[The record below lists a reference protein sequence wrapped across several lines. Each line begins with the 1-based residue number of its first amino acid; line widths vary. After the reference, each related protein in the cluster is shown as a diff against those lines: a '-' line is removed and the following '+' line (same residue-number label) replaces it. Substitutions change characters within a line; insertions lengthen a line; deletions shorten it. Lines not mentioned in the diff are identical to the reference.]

1 MGLQRIDFSVVARVA
16 LAQIEHLLSCW
27 LPGGRTELGEYKVTN
42 PTRSDKSVGSFSV
55 CVSGQRAGCWAD
67 FATDDAGKD
76 LISLYAYLNSCRNQ
90 AEAAR
95 AVAAQCGLAERD
107 FVTMEQGGQ
116 ALSSSH
122 SPASGRGGQSGGR
135 SEGRTSSTASA
146 AADGSPSA
154 PVGNAVAGA
163 TAKKRGNWVA
173 VTPVPEF
180 ARDKFP
186 RAHFHRGEP
195 QMRWAYR
202 NAAGELLGFTC
213 RFETSDGGK
222 EVLPLV
228 FARHADT
235 GEQKWTWVQW
245 PEPRPLYLN
254 GVPDAS
260 RVAVVVEGEKCAD
273 IGAKALVSGGV
284 DGYDVYSWSGGCKA
298 VDKAD
303 WAQLSGYAK
312 VVLWPDRDN
321 QKFKDRDEFL
331 PDFAED
337 GRAQPGT
344 NAMAKIAEKLRAMGV
359 PDVAMVNVPA
369 VGEVKD
375 GWDVADFIDELRVE
389 AGLSQEVVAQA
400 VVQFLGSTH
409 TDWVVPNKGVSV
421 SELTT
426 RAQQG
431 RGVRRVVPV
440 PRETK
445 FSGNETEYERLQDL
459 FRRTDKGAIKQVREN
474 VFYALDTLSEWR
486 GVIAFDEF
494 ANRTVKTRTT
504 PFGAPVGEWTN
515 RDDLELGLWLSEQVD
530 FVGANDQAIM
540 QGVALAAHKNR
551 IHPPRDYLNSLKW
564 DGTKRLEFWLKKVF
578 EAVELNGHK
587 VLFKPEDD
595 DGSGEGDGNE
605 YLKRVGEKFMIGAVA
620 RIFEPGCKFDNMLV
634 LEGKQG
640 RGKSTAIRILF
651 GDWFSDTQLELQNKD
666 AYAQLDGIWGY
677 EIGEMD
683 AFSRAE
689 ATRVKAFVTSQVD
702 RYRAAFERRPESH
715 ARSTVFIGTTN
726 QDEYLKDPTGARRF
740 WPVRVSE
747 DVNFDAL
754 RAERDQLWA
763 EAVARY
769 RAGEKWHVTPQE
781 QEDYFAAEQKARE
794 VPDPWFD
801 AIEDWLQTEPASAHQ
816 YAAGYRIIDVL
827 KGAVGFHVERAAP
840 TRQESQRVASILRQ
854 LGYERYRE
862 STGKRG
868 YRYKLVSEKEAQA
881 KA

>member
-1 MGLQRIDFSVVARVA
+1 MGLQHIDFAVVARVA
-16 LAQIEHLLSCW
+16 LAQIEHLLARW
-27 LPGGRTELGEYKVTN
+27 LPGGRTESGEYKVTN

-76 LISLYAYLNSCRNQ
+76 LISLYAYLNGCRNQ

-122 SPASGRGGQSGGR
+122 SPASGRGGRSEAR
-135 SEGRTSSTASA
+135 SEGAALAGSGGAHSASTK
-146 AADGSPSA
+146 AD
-154 PVGNAVAGA
+154 AGA
-163 TAKKRGNWVA
+163 PAKKRGNWVA

-195 QMRWAYR
+195 QTRWAYR
-202 NAAGELLGFTC
+202 NASGELLGFTC

-245 PEPRPLYLN
+245 PEPRPLFLT
-254 GVPDAS
+254 GSPDAS
-260 RVAVVVEGEKCAD
+260 RVAVVVEGEKCAE
-273 IGAKALVSGGV
+273 AASQALSAGGV
-284 DGYDVYSWSGGCKA
+284 DGFDVYSWSGGCKA

-303 WAQLSGYAK
+303 WAQLAGYAK
-312 VVLWPDRDN
+312 VVLWADRDN
-321 QKFKDRDEFL
+321 QKFKDSDEFL

-344 NAMAKIAEKLRAMGV
+344 KAMAMIAEKLRALGV
-359 PDVAMVNVPA
+359 PDVSMVNLPA
-369 VGEVKD
+369 VSEVKD
-375 GWDVADFIDELRVE
+375 GWDVADFVDELRVE
-389 AGLSQEVVAQA
+389 AGLSPEVVAQA

-409 TDWVVPNKGVSV
+409 TDWVVSKKGVSA
-421 SELTT
+421 SELSTPN
-426 RAQQG
+426 QSP
-431 RGVRRVVPV
+431 RGVRRPQSVS
-440 PRETK
+440 RETK
-445 FSGNETEYERLQDL
+445 FTGDLAEYERLQYL

-494 ANRTVKTRTT
+494 ANRTVKTRVT

-515 RDDLELGLWLSEQVD
+515 SDDLELGLWLSEQVD

-564 DGTKRLEFWLKKVF
+564 DGTGRLEFWLKKVF

-587 VLFKPEDD
+587 VLSKPADD
-595 DGSGEGDGNE
+595 DGSGEADGNE

-801 AIEDWLQTEPASAHQ
+801 AIEDWLQTEQASAYQ
-816 YAAGYRIIDVL
+816 YEAYGYRIIDVL

-868 YRYKLVSEKEAQA
+868 YRYKLVSEQKAQA
-881 KA
+881 SA

>member
-1 MGLQRIDFSVVARVA
+1 MSLQKIDFQFVADAAVRQIHSL
-16 LAQIEHLLSCW
+16 LARW
-27 LPGGRTELGEYKVTN
+27 LPGGQESSGEYKVTN
-42 PTRSDKSVGSFSV
+42 PTRKDRSAGSFSV
-55 CVSGQRAGCWAD
+55 RVTGAKAGSWGD

-76 LISLYAYLNSCRNQ
+76 LISLYAYVYGSRNQ

-95 AVAAQCGLAERD
+95 AVAAECGLREAD
-107 FVTMEQGGQ
+107 FITTENGARYG
-116 ALSSSH
+116 
-122 SPASGRGGQSGGR
+122 
-135 SEGRTSSTASA
+135 ASA
-146 AADGSPSA
+146 SA
-154 PVGNAVAGA
+154 QASSNGNDVGAP
-163 TAKKRGNWVA
+163 AKKRGNWVA

-180 ARDKFP
+180 AQATFP
-186 RAHFHRGEP
+186 KAHFHRGEP

-213 RFETSDGGK
+213 RFVTSDGGK

-228 FARHADT
+228 FARNPET
-235 GEQKWTWVQW
+235 GEQKWTWIQW
-245 PEPRPLYLN
+245 PEPRPLFLT
-254 GVPDAS
+254 GSPDVS
-260 RVAVVVEGEKCAD
+260 RVAVVVEGEKCAEV
-273 IGAKALVSGGV
+273 ASQALPAGGV
-284 DGYDVYSWSGGCKA
+284 DGFDVYSWSGGCKA

-303 WAQLSGYAK
+303 WAQLAGYAK

-321 QKFKDRDEFL
+321 QKFKDSDEFL
-331 PDFAED
+331 PDFAAD

-344 NAMAKIAEKLRAMGV
+344 NAMAKIAEKLRALGV
-359 PDVAMVNVPA
+359 PDVAMVNIPA

-375 GWDVADFIDELRVE
+375 GWDVADFIDELRVD
-389 AGLSQEVVAQA
+389 AGLSVEVVAQA
-400 VVQFLGSTH
+400 LVQFLGSTH
-409 TDWVVPNKGVSV
+409 TNWIVPKKAVSASELSTPSQSPYGARRPQSV
-421 SELTT
+421 S
-426 RAQQG
+426 
-431 RGVRRVVPV
+431 RG
-440 PRETK
+440 TK
-445 FSGNETEYERLQDL
+445 FTGDLAEYERLQDL

-474 VFYALDTLSEWR
+474 VFYALDVLSEWR

-504 PFGAPVGEWTN
+504 PFGAPAGEWTN
-515 RDDLELGLWLSEQVD
+515 RDDLELGLWLSEHVD
-530 FVGANDQAIM
+530 FVGAVDTAII
-540 QGVALAAHKNR
+540 QGVMLAAHKNR
-551 IHPPRDYLNSLKW
+551 IHPPRDYLESLKW
-564 DGTKRLEFWLKKVF
+564 DGKERLEMWLSKVF
-578 EAVELNGHK
+578 GAVELNGYR
-587 VLFKPEDD
+587 VVPKPEDD
-595 DGSGEGDGNE
+595 DGRGPGGGNE
-605 YLKRVGEKFMIGAVA
+605 YLALVGTKFMVGAVA

-651 GDWFSDTQLELQNKD
+651 GDWFSDTQLDLQNKD

-715 ARSTVFIGTTN
+715 SRSTVFIGTTN

-740 WPVRVSE
+740 WPVRVSN
-747 DVNFDAL
+747 DVDFDIL
-754 RAERDQLWA
+754 REERDQYWA

-769 RAGEKWHVTPQE
+769 KRGEKWHVTPQE

-801 AIEDWLQTEPASAHQ
+801 AIEDWLQSDQATSPN
-816 YAAGYRIIDVL
+816 YKTYGYRIIDVL

-862 STGKRG
+862 TTGKRG
-868 YRYKLVSEKEAQA
+868 YRYKLAVPQAEK
-881 KA
+881 KADASA

>member
-1 MGLQRIDFSVVARVA
+1 MGLQRIDFAVVARVA
-16 LAQIEHLLSCW
+16 LAQIESLLAHW
-27 LPGGRTELGEYKVTN
+27 LPGGRTESGEYKVTN
-42 PTRSDKSVGSFSV
+42 PTRRDKSVGSFSV

-76 LISLYAYLNSCRNQ
+76 LISLYAYLNGCRNQ
-90 AEAAR
+90 AEAAK

-116 ALSSSH
+116 ALSPSP
-122 SPASGRGGQSGGR
+122 SPASGRGGR
-135 SEGRTSSTASA
+135 SVQAESVPAGH
-146 AADGSPSA
+146 
-154 PVGNAVAGA
+154 VG
-163 TAKKRGNWVA
+163 AKKRGNWVA

-195 QMRWAYR
+195 VTMYR
-202 NAAGELLGFTC
+202 YADAQNQLLGFTC
-213 RFETSDGGK
+213 LFRTSDGGK

-228 FARHADT
+228 FARNIET

-245 PEPRPLYLN
+245 PEPRPLY
-254 GVPDAS
+254 VPIAPLADDIHT
-260 RVAVVVEGEKCAD
+260 VVVVEGEKCAD
-273 IGAKALVSGGV
+273 RLGSVLAHE
-284 DGYDVYSWSGGCKA
+284 DGWSVVSWSGGCKA

-303 WAQLSGYAK
+303 WSALRGVRRAI
-312 VVLWPDRDN
+312 LWPDRDN

-331 PDFAED
+331 PDFSAD

-344 NAMAKIAEKLRAMGV
+344 NAMAKIADKLQGLGV
-359 PDVAMVNVPA
+359 DDVRMLRIPEA
-369 VGEVKD
+369 GEVKD
-375 GWDVADFIDELRVE
+375 GWDVVDFFEDFATIHPKPIGGSEELSAWFDYERERVLRV
-389 AGLSQEVVAQA
+389 LDDTQ
-400 VVQFLGSTH
+400 TH
-409 TDWVVPNKGVSV
+409 TDWIVPNKGALLPNSGA
-421 SELTT
+421 STASSAT
-426 RAQQG
+426 AKTQTQP
-431 RGVRRVVPV
+431 RVYV

-445 FSGNETEYERLQDL
+445 FNGDETEYARLQDL

-474 VFYALDTLSEWR
+474 VFYVLDTLSEWR

-515 RDDLELGLWLSEQVD
+515 SDDLELGLWLSEHVD

-564 DGTKRLEFWLKKVF
+564 DGTERLEFWLKKVF
-578 EAVELNGHK
+578 EAVELNGH
-587 VLFKPEDD
+587 P
-595 DGSGEGDGNE
+595 DGNE

-868 YRYKLVSEKEAQA
+868 YRYKLVSEQKAQA

>member
-1 MGLQRIDFSVVARVA
+1 MSLQKIDFQFVADAAVRQIHSL
-16 LAQIEHLLSCW
+16 LARW
-27 LPGGRTELGEYKVTN
+27 LPGGQESSGEYKVTN
-42 PTRSDKSVGSFSV
+42 PTRKDRSAGSFSV
-55 CVSGQRAGCWAD
+55 RVTGAKAGSWGD

-76 LISLYAYLNSCRNQ
+76 LISLYAYLYGSRNQ

-95 AVAAQCGLAERD
+95 AVAAECGLLEAD
-107 FVTMEQGGQ
+107 FITTENGARYG
-116 ALSSSH
+116 
-122 SPASGRGGQSGGR
+122 
-135 SEGRTSSTASA
+135 ASA
-146 AADGSPSA
+146 SA
-154 PVGNAVAGA
+154 QASSNGNDVGAP
-163 TAKKRGNWVA
+163 AKKRGNWVA

-180 ARDKFP
+180 AQATFP
-186 RAHFHRGEP
+186 KAHFHRGEP

-213 RFETSDGGK
+213 RFVTSDGGK

-228 FARHADT
+228 FARNPET
-235 GEQKWTWVQW
+235 GEQKWTWIQW

-254 GVPDAS
+254 GAPDTS

-273 IGAKALVSGGV
+273 AAIKALVAGGV

-303 WAQLSGYAK
+303 WSQLAGYAR

-321 QKFKDRDEFL
+321 QKFKDGDAFM

-337 GRAQPGT
+337 GKGQPGT
-344 NAMAKIAEKLRAMGV
+344 VAMAKIADKLRALGITYVLMV
-359 PDVAMVNVPA
+359 NLPDV
-369 VGEVKD
+369 GSVKD
-375 GWDVADFIDELRVE
+375 GWDVADYVDELRAMPNMTDE
-389 AGLSQEVVAQA
+389 LIAGALVAFLS
-400 VVQFLGSTH
+400 STH
-409 TDWVVPNKGVSV
+409 TDWVVPKKQGSGFELNKQNQ
-421 SELTT
+421 TP
-426 RAQQG
+426 
-431 RGVRRVVPV
+431 RGSQRNGAI

-445 FSGNETEYERLQDL
+445 FKGDLTEYAQLQDL

-474 VFYALDTLSEWR
+474 VFYALDVLSEWR

-504 PFGAPVGEWTN
+504 PFGAPAGEWTN
-515 RDDLELGLWLSEQVD
+515 RDDLELGLWLSEHVD
-530 FVGANDQAIM
+530 FVGAVDTAII
-540 QGVALAAHKNR
+540 QGVMLAAHKNR
-551 IHPPRDYLNSLKW
+551 IHPPRDYLESLKW
-564 DGTKRLEFWLKKVF
+564 DGKERLEMWLSKVF
-578 EAVELNGHK
+578 GAVELNGYR
-587 VLFKPEDD
+587 VVPKPEDD
-595 DGSGEGDGNE
+595 DGRGPGDGNE
-605 YLKRVGEKFMIGAVA
+605 YLALVGTKFMVGAVA

-651 GDWFSDTQLELQNKD
+651 GDWFSDTQLDLQNKD

-715 ARSTVFIGTTN
+715 SRSTVFIGTTN

-740 WPVRVSE
+740 WPVRVSN
-747 DVNFDAL
+747 DVDFDIL
-754 RAERDQLWA
+754 REERDQYWA

-769 RAGEKWHVTPQE
+769 KRGEKWHVTPQE
-781 QEDYFAAEQKARE
+781 QDEYFTAEQKARE

-801 AIEDWLQTEPASAHQ
+801 AIEDWLQSDQATSPN
-816 YAAGYRIIDVL
+816 YKTYGYRIIDVL

-868 YRYKLVSEKEAQA
+868 YRYKLATPPADKKAEASA
-881 KA
+881 

>member
-1 MGLQRIDFSVVARVA
+1 MGLQRIDFAVVARVA
-16 LAQIEHLLSCW
+16 LAQIESLLSLW
-27 LPGGRTELGEYKVTN
+27 LPGGRTESGEYKVTN

-76 LISLYAYLNSCRNQ
+76 LISLYAYLHGCRNQ
-90 AEAAR
+90 AEAAK

-186 RAHFHRGEP
+186 KAHFHRGEP

-273 IGAKALVSGGV
+273 VAGKALVAGGV

-303 WAQLSGYAK
+303 WSQLAGYAN

-321 QKFKDRDEFL
+321 QTFKDSDEFL
-331 PDFAED
+331 PDFAAD

-344 NAMAKIAEKLRAMGV
+344 NAMAKIAEKLLALGV
-359 PDVAMVNVPA
+359 ADVSMVNVPA
-369 VGEVKD
+369 VGSVKD
-375 GWDVADFIDELRVE
+375 GWDIADFIDELRVE
-389 AGLSQEVVAQA
+389 AGLSVEVVAQA
-400 VVQFLGSTH
+400 LVQFIGSTH
-409 TDWVVPNKGVSV
+409 TDWVVPNKGALLPNSGA
-421 SELTT
+421 STASSAT
-426 RAQQG
+426 AKKQAQP
-431 RGVRRVVPV
+431 RVYV

-445 FSGNETEYERLQDL
+445 FNGDEMEYARLQDL

-474 VFYALDTLSEWR
+474 VFYVLDTLSEWR

-515 RDDLELGLWLSEQVD
+515 SDDLELGLWLSEHVD

-564 DGTKRLEFWLKKVF
+564 DGTERLEFWLKKVF
-578 EAVELNGHK
+578 EAVELNGH
-587 VLFKPEDD
+587 P
-595 DGSGEGDGNE
+595 DGNE

-868 YRYKLVSEKEAQA
+868 YRYKLVSEQKAQA